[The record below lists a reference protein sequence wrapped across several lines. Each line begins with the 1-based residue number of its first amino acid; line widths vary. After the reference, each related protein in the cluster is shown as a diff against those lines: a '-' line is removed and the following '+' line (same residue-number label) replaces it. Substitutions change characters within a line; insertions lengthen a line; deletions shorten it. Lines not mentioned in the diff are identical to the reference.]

1 MTAITHRYLL
11 RFLRT
16 PQLLFFATV
25 QPVLF
30 LLALDAVFGGLVTP
44 GDPDAYIQFL
54 VPGILVMIATL
65 FAGTTAVGV
74 AEDLQ
79 AGIIDRFRSLPI
91 GRSAVLVGRTVA
103 DLVRHAISLAIVV
116 AVGLAMGFRF
126 RGGVGSAVAALA
138 LVLLFCF
145 ATSWMFASVGLA
157 VKDPQAAQFA
167 GFAPVLPL
175 VYLSGAWIPVDAM
188 DGSIRGFARNQPVNV
203 LIEAVRALSAG
214 TPAFHWVWLSVAWSV
229 GILAVFVVVSARQ
242 YQRA

>member
-1 MTAITHRYLL
+1 MTAITRRYLL

-16 PQLLFFATV
+16 PQLIFFATV

-30 LLALDAVFGGLVTP
+30 VLALDAVFAGLVAP

-54 VPGILVMIATL
+54 IPGILVMITML
-65 FAGTTAVGV
+65 FAGTTAFGV

-103 DLVRHAISLAIVV
+103 DLVRHAVSIGVVV

-126 RGGVGSAVAALA
+126 RGGVGAAVAAIA
-138 LVLLFCF
+138 LLLLFCF

-188 DGSIRGFARNQPVNV
+188 DGTIQSFARNQPVNV
-203 LIEAVRALSAG
+203 LIEAVRGLSNG
-214 TPAFHWVWLSVAWSV
+214 TPAGDWVWQSIAWSL
-229 GILAVFVVVSARQ
+229 GILAVFVVVSTRQ
-242 YQRA
+242 YQRV

>member
-1 MTAITHRYLL
+1 MMAITRRYLL

-16 PQLLFFATV
+16 PQLIFFATV

-30 LLALDAVFGGLVTP
+30 VLALDAVFGGLVQP

-54 VPGILVMIATL
+54 IPGVLVMIATL
-65 FAGTTAVGV
+65 FAGTTAFGI

-103 DLVRHAISLAIVV
+103 DLVRHAVSIVV
-116 AVGLAMGFRF
+116 VIAVGLAMGFRF
-126 RGGVGSAVAALA
+126 RGGPASAVAAIA
-138 LVLLFCF
+138 LLLLFCF
-145 ATSWMFASVGLA
+145 AASWMFASLGLA

-188 DGSIRGFARNQPVNV
+188 DGTIQAFARNQPVNV
-203 LIEAVRALSAG
+203 LVEAVRALCNGAPALHWAWQSA
-214 TPAFHWVWLSVAWSV
+214 AWSV

-242 YQRA
+242 YGRT